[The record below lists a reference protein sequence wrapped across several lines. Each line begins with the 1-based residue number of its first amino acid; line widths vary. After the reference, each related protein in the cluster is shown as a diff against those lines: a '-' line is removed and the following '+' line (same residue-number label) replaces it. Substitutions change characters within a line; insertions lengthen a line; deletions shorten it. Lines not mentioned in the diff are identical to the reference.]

1 MTRALHTAAALV
13 HNGWIMQPNPRHRFP
28 DRHPHL
34 GLDRGHGDGY
44 EYVVVTV
51 PPGHSVDSARRE
63 VAERTEHGR
72 WELHRTLIY
81 RGGVRRYWMR
91 RRFIAVAPTL

>member
-1 MTRALHTAAALV
+1 MVTQHNAPLPMHTS
-13 HNGWIMQPNPRHRFP
+13 HEG
-28 DRHPHL
+28 
-34 GLDRGHGDGY
+34 GY

-51 PPGHSVDSARRE
+51 PPGRSVDSARRE

-81 RGGVRRYWMR
+81 RGGLRRYWMR
-91 RRFIAVAPTL
+91 RRFIPVRATI